1 MTLSFGI
8 GRQVGK
14 MLTFIIRR
22 IIGMIPILFIISI
35 LSFLFV
41 HLSPGDPVRIM
52 YGAEISQETY
62 ESIREKMGLNDPL
75 YTQYGRYMYDL
86 LVHGDFGVSY
96 RTKTGVSDEILRR
109 FGYTLILTLVS
120 MIWAIVIGIVVGI
133 VSATRR
139 NSLSDRVGMIST
151 VTAIS
156 VPEFWLGIMLMQIFS
171 VQLGW
176 FPTSGTGT
184 LSHLILPSITLGF
197 GVAAIIA
204 RFTRS
209 SLLEVLNEDFVRTAR
224 AKGQKESFIVW
235 VHVLRNALIPVVT
248 MTGLQFGFLLGG
260 SVVVEQVFSWPG
272 LGSYLIDS
280 ILSRDYPVTQALI
293 FLFSIQFLVV
303 NLLVDL
309 SYGILNPQIR
319 LK

>member
-1 MTLSFGI
+1 
-8 GRQVGK
+8 

-52 YGAEISQETY
+52 YGAEISQEAY
-62 ESIREKMGLNDPL
+62 ESLREKMGLNDPL

-96 RTKTGVSDEILRR
+96 RTKSGVSDEILRR
-109 FGYTLILTLVS
+109 FGYTLVLTLVS